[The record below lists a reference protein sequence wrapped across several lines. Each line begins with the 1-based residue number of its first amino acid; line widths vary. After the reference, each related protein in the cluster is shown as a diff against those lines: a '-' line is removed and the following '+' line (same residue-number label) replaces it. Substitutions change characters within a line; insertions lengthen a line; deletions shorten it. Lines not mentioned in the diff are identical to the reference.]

1 MSENSF
7 GDSFSEAS
15 CHENDQPPEFR
26 SCHTAILGVITI
38 LKIVKR
44 EQETYWKICHSCS
57 WKYELQ
63 FLSFN
68 SSWKKCRAYLSLW
81 ELETYDASTISGP
94 MFNSAKFVTVVYPD
108 KRLWNA
114 AEYLKRNNFW
124 VAVASQGRRILT
136 AFFFVVVVKFEIC
149 VPPAVAS
156 LKNWKWHFFSSTT
169 FKDEC
174 VLFVYLVFI

>member
-94 MFNSAKFVTVVYPD
+94 IFNSAKFVTVVYHD

-136 AFFFVVVVKFEIC
+136 AFFLLLLSNLKFVCLQQWQVSRTENGIFFL
-149 VPPAVAS
+149 ALH
-156 LKNWKWHFFSSTT
+156 LKTSAFY
-169 FKDEC
+169 
-174 VLFVYLVFI
+174 LFI